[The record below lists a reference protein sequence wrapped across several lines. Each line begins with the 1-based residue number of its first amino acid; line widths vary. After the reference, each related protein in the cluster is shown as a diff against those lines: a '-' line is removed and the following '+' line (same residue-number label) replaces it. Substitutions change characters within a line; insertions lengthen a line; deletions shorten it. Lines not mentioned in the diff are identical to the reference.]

1 MSNQKSFKL
10 EELAKLTD
18 SLVIGDPECV
28 IDNLSTISSASESS
42 ITFLTNSRYSG
53 NLKNSKACAVLVDE
67 NYKEDKNFNYL
78 KSKDPYLAYATLS
91 KLFKEESNNTFPF
104 VDKSAVISENSVIS
118 KNVYIGPHVYIGP
131 NCVIEDNVTINA
143 NCSIVQNVSISS
155 NTTIHYGSVLGSDGF
170 GFAPSKNG
178 YVKIEQLGGL
188 KIGKNVEIGANCS
201 IDRGALD
208 DTEIHD
214 GVILDNLIHIAHN
227 VVLGENSAI
236 AASCAIAGSTK
247 IGKNFQMGG
256 LSGVLGHL
264 EICDDVIVGAHT
276 LITKSISKPGNYIGI
291 MPAQDHKDWAKT
303 ATLIKKLDK

>member
-1 MSNQKSFKL
+1 MS
-10 EELAKLTD
+10 A
-18 SLVIGDPECV
+18 
-28 IDNLSTISSASESS
+28 
-42 ITFLTNSRYSG
+42 
-53 NLKNSKACAVLVDE
+53 
-67 NYKEDKNFNYL
+67 
-78 KSKDPYLAYATLS
+78 
-91 KLFKEESNNTFPF
+91 
-104 VDKSAVISENSVIS
+104 
-118 KNVYIGPHVYIGP
+118 
-131 NCVIEDNVTINA
+131 
-143 NCSIVQNVSISS
+143 ISS

-264 EICDDVIVGAHT
+264 EICDDVTVGAHT
-276 LITKSISKPGNYIGI
+276 LITKNISKPGNYIGI

>member
-18 SLVIGDPECV
+18 SLVIGDPECFV
-28 IDNLSTISSASESS
+28 DNLSSISSASESS
-42 ITFLTNSRYSG
+42 ITFLTNSKYSG

-91 KLFKEESNNTFPF
+91 KLFKGESNNTPSF

-131 NCVIEDNVTINA
+131 NCVIEDDVTINA

-155 NTTIHYGSVLGSDGF
+155 NTTIQYGSVLGSDGF

-214 GVILDNLIHIAHN
+214 GAILDNLIHIAHN

-264 EICDDVIVGAHT
+264 EICDDVTVGAHT
-276 LITKSISKPGNYIGI
+276 LITKNISKPGNYIGI

>member
-28 IDNLSTISSASESS
+28 VDNLSTISSASESS
-42 ITFLTNSRYSG
+42 ITFLTNSKYSG

-67 NYKEDKNFNYL
+67 HYKEDKNFNYL

-143 NCSIVQNVSISS
+143 NCSIVENVSISS

-264 EICDDVIVGAHT
+264 EICDDVTVGAHT
-276 LITKSISKPGNYIGI
+276 LITKNISKPGNYIGI

>member
-18 SLVIGDPECV
+18 SVIIGDPKSI

-42 ITFLTNSRYSG
+42 ITFLTNPKYKG
-53 NLKNSKACAVLVDE
+53 DLKNSKASAVLVDE
-67 NYKEDKNFNYL
+67 SFKEDKDFNYL

-91 KLFKEESNNTFPF
+91 KLFKQESDNTFPF
-104 VDKSAVISENSVIS
+104 IDKSAVISKNSVVS
-118 KNVYIGPHVYIGP
+118 KNVYIGPNVFIGP

-143 NCSIVQNVSISS
+143 NCSVVENVTISS

-188 KIGKNVEIGANCS
+188 KIGKNVEIGANCT

-227 VVLGENSAI
+227 VVLGQNSAI

-264 EICDDVIVGAHT
+264 EICDDVTVGAHT
-276 LITKSISKPGNYIGI
+276 LITKNISKPGNYIGI
-291 MPAQDHKDWAKT
+291 MPAQDYKDWAKT
-303 ATLIKKLDK
+303 AALIKKLDK

>member
-28 IDNLSTISSASESS
+28 VDNLSTISSASESS
-42 ITFLTNSRYSG
+42 ITFLTNSKYSG

-67 NYKEDKNFNYL
+67 HYKEDKNFNYL

-104 VDKSAVISENSVIS
+104 IDKSAVISENSVIS

-143 NCSIVQNVSISS
+143 NCSIVANVSISS

-264 EICDDVIVGAHT
+264 EICDDVTVGAHT
-276 LITKSISKPGNYIGI
+276 LITKNISKPGNYIGI

>member
-28 IDNLSTISSASESS
+28 VDNLSTISSASESS
-42 ITFLTNSRYSG
+42 ITFLTNSKYSG

-67 NYKEDKNFNYL
+67 HYKEDKNFNYL

-143 NCSIVQNVSISS
+143 NCSIVENVSISS

-227 VVLGENSAI
+227 VVLGKNSAI

-264 EICDDVIVGAHT
+264 EICDDVTVGANT
-276 LITKSISKPGNYIGI
+276 LITKNISKPGNYIGI

>member
-28 IDNLSTISSASESS
+28 VDNLSTISSASESS
-42 ITFLTNSRYSG
+42 ITFLTNSKYSG

-67 NYKEDKNFNYL
+67 HYKEDKNFNYL

-143 NCSIVQNVSISS
+143 NCSIVENVSISS

-227 VVLGENSAI
+227 VVLGKNSAI

-264 EICDDVIVGAHT
+264 EICDDVTVGAHT
-276 LITKSISKPGNYIGI
+276 LITKNISKPGNYIGI

-303 ATLIKKLDK
+303 ATLIKKLHK

>member
-18 SLVIGDPECV
+18 SLVIGDPKCV
-28 IDNLSTISSASESS
+28 VDNLSTISSASESS
-42 ITFLTNSRYSG
+42 ITFLTNSKYSG

-67 NYKEDKNFNYL
+67 HYKEDKNFNYL

-143 NCSIVQNVSISS
+143 NCSIVENVSISS

-208 DTEIHD
+208 DTEIHN

-264 EICDDVIVGAHT
+264 EICDDVTVGAHT
-276 LITKSISKPGNYIGI
+276 LITKNISKPGNYIGI

-303 ATLIKKLDK
+303 ATLIKKLHK

>member
-28 IDNLSTISSASESS
+28 VDNLSTISSASESS
-42 ITFLTNSRYSG
+42 ITFLTNSKYSG

-67 NYKEDKNFNYL
+67 SYKEDKDFNYL

-91 KLFKEESNNTFPF
+91 KLFKEELNNTFPF
-104 VDKSAVISENSVIS
+104 VDKSAVISENSIIS

-155 NTTIHYGSVLGSDGF
+155 NTTIQYGSVLGSDGF

-208 DTEIHD
+208 DTEIHN

-264 EICDDVIVGAHT
+264 EICDDVTVGAHT
-276 LITKSISKPGNYIGI
+276 LITKNISKPGNYIGI

-303 ATLIKKLDK
+303 ATLIKKLHK

>member
-18 SLVIGDPECV
+18 SLVIGDPKCV
-28 IDNLSTISSASESS
+28 VDNLSTISSASESS
-42 ITFLTNSRYSG
+42 ITFLTNSKYSG

-67 NYKEDKNFNYL
+67 HYKEDKNFNYL

-143 NCSIVQNVSISS
+143 NCSIVENVSISS

-208 DTEIHD
+208 DTEIHN

-264 EICDDVIVGAHT
+264 EICDDVTVGAHT
-276 LITKSISKPGNYIGI
+276 LITKNISKPGNYIGI

>member
-18 SLVIGDPECV
+18 SLVIGDPKCV
-28 IDNLSTISSASESS
+28 VDNLSTISSASESS
-42 ITFLTNSRYSG
+42 ITFLTNSKYSG

-67 NYKEDKNFNYL
+67 HYKEDKNFNYL

-143 NCSIVQNVSISS
+143 NCSIVENVSISS

-264 EICDDVIVGAHT
+264 EICDDVTVGAHT
-276 LITKSISKPGNYIGI
+276 LITKNISKPGNYIGI

>member
-28 IDNLSTISSASESS
+28 VDNLSTISSASESS
-42 ITFLTNSRYSG
+42 ITFLTNSKYSG

-67 NYKEDKNFNYL
+67 HYKEDKNFNYL

-143 NCSIVQNVSISS
+143 NCSIVENVSISS

-264 EICDDVIVGAHT
+264 EICDDVTVGAHT
-276 LITKSISKPGNYIGI
+276 LITKNISKPGNYIGI

-303 ATLIKKLDK
+303 ATLIKKLHK